1 MLAESQ
7 VNAPSTTRPF
17 LSVPLLDIERTGA
30 FDDAWSVVGS
40 GRESLAV
47 SVDQARLRRS
57 FLELGERLVET
68 ASAPF
73 LDGILGASLFP
84 LLLDIACFETEDRA
98 IAQLE
103 AELRM
108 AFESDPLEDGIAHPA
123 EGIVDDALRS
133 SDSRRAF
140 AWLRAFSLDT
150 TDPGFASTVLRCLG
164 RRRPETP
171 AWRAGIVRSALAADD
186 VEMRDA
192 AVQAAEAWGG
202 PEVLEALGSHRE
214 VVPWLHA
221 YIQDVVEDL
230 GE

>member
-17 LSVPLLDIERTGA
+17 LSVPLSDIERTGA

-47 SVDQARLRRS
+47 SVDQARLRMS
-57 FLELGERLVET
+57 FLELGEKLVET
-68 ASAPF
+68 TSAPF
-73 LDGILGASLFP
+73 LDKNLGASLFP
-84 LLLDIACFETEDRA
+84 LVLDIACFEIGNRA

-103 AELRM
+103 AGLRM

-123 EGIVDDALRS
+123 EGIIDDALRS
-133 SDSRRAF
+133 LGSRRAF
-140 AWLRAFSLDT
+140 AWLRAFSLDAK
-150 TDPGFASTVLRCLG
+150 DPGFASTVLRCLG

-171 AWRAGIVRSALAADD
+171 AWHAGIVHSALDADD

-202 PEVLEALGSHRE
+202 PEMLEALESHRE
-214 VVPWLHA
+214 AVPWLHA
-221 YIQDVVEDL
+221 YIRDVIEDL
-230 GE
+230 RE